1 MVLVE
6 PLGTPVFRAALDEGR
21 GGEGGADASLFA
33 DQLTGSITAFLNNS
47 GANVEVLGATSLLVK
62 AERGCL

>member
-1 MVLVE
+1 MIHVE
-6 PLGTPVFRAALDEGR
+6 VR

-62 AERGCL
+62 TERGCL